1 MMVHLP
7 QHEAIV
13 DPSLFWP
20 QLSTAAAGVDAQQQ
34 LQAPNPA
41 LCELLGLGARRLE
54 QMTLAALAPQRPEL
68 VEAFRRVLG
77 EQRVV
82 QLRDFGLVDGA
93 GATVAVDLTLS
104 PLANGGAL
112 LEAHVLAPAA
122 REPDAQLSESLRGF
136 AHEVKNPL
144 AGLRGAAQLIARRVG
159 DDGVK
164 ELAGLII
171 AEADR
176 LAQLANRLL
185 QGSAAAQR
193 GPVNIHEVLERV
205 AALLASQGQAA
216 IARDFDPSLPNL
228 QGDADRL
235 TQLFLNLGR
244 NALEAGADR
253 LVLRSRAEHSARI
266 HDRVVRLALRV
277 DVIDNGHGVP
287 ATLADHLFL
296 PMVSG
301 RADGSGLG
309 LALCR
314 EIATEHQGGLTYRSR
329 PGETVFSLL
338 LPYGDTHG

>member
-1 MMVHLP
+1 MVQPP
-7 QHEAIV
+7 QSAPTV
-13 DPSLFWP
+13 DSTTFWP
-20 QLSTAAAGVDAQQQ
+20 QLSTAAAGIDAQQQ
-34 LQAPNPA
+34 LYAPNPA
-41 LCELLGLGARRLE
+41 LCELLGMGARRLE
-54 QMTLAALAPQRPEL
+54 VTPLSALAPDRPEL
-68 VEAFRRVLG
+68 PEAFRRVLA

-82 QLRDFGLVDGA
+82 QLRDFVLLDAAGLP
-93 GATVAVDLTLS
+93 VAVDLTLS
-104 PLANGGAL
+104 PLAEGGAL
-112 LEAHVLAPAA
+112 LEVHTLAPAV
-122 REPDAQLSESLRGF
+122 REPNAQLSESLRGF

-144 AGLRGAAQLIARRVG
+144 AGLRGAAQLIARRVA
-159 DDGVK
+159 DEGVK

-185 QGSAAAQR
+185 QGSVMSPL

-205 AALLASQGQAA
+205 AALLVSQGQAA
-216 IARDFDPSLPNL
+216 ITRDFDPSLPLL

-266 HDRVVRLALRV
+266 HDRVAKLALRV
-277 DVIDNGHGVP
+277 DVIDNGRGV
-287 ATLADHLFL
+287 ASELADHLFL

-314 EIATEHQGGLTYRSR
+314 EIAGEHLGGLTYRSR
-329 PGETVFSLL
+329 AGETVFSLL
-338 LPYGDTHG
+338 LPYGESHG